1 MTAAKAAYLPDLS
14 LGYFYGIDAPEFALK
29 GPDGTHNLGYSAVVT
44 LDIPVWDWFATRSRV
59 KQVAIRSDLANVEL
73 TATQR
78 QLIASIEVLY
88 NETAVAVQQV
98 ASFDETVR
106 TAAESLRLTNLRYTA
121 GEASVLDVVDAQN
134 SYSLAE
140 AAKVEAMRELGAT
153 VNLVGADFD
162 EAREACERQ
171 AVAEGYRYIHSGNE
185 PLLIAGVA
193 THTLEILTEE
203 PRIDV
208 IIVPV
213 GGGSGAAGACIVAKT
228 VNPRIAVIGVQ
239 AEKAP
244 SAYLTWRS
252 RKPVEASTS
261 TWAEGLATRTPF
273 ELPQRIIQRLL
284 DDFVLVSE
292 EAISDA
298 VRFLL
303 ARNRILVEG
312 AGAAALAAAFAL
324 KDRLANQ
331 RVALILTGGN
341 ISTVQLKT
349 VLDGA

>member
-1 MTAAKAAYLPDLS
+1 VTDLVEPVLPDVLAAAARIRPHLTPTPLRRSPAASESVGADVYLKHEFHLPTGAFKVRGGVNLVSQLS
-14 LGYFYGIDAPEFALK
+14 AKEREVGVIAASTGNHGQSVAYAARLFGVKAIICAPE
-29 GPDGTHNLGYSAVVT
+29 N
-44 LDIPVWDWFATRSRV
+44 
-59 KQVAIRSDLANVEL
+59 AN
-73 TATQR
+73 
-78 QLIASIEVLY
+78 
-88 NETAVAVQQV
+88 
-98 ASFDETVR
+98 
-106 TAAESLRLTNLRYTA
+106 
-121 GEASVLDVVDAQN
+121 
-134 SYSLAE
+134 

>member
-1 MTAAKAAYLPDLS
+1 MTDLVEPALPDVLAAAARIRPHLS
-14 LGYFYGIDAPEFALK
+14 PTPLRRSPAVSESVGADVYLKHEFHLPTGAFKIRGGVNLVSQLSAREREAGVIAASTGNHGQSVAYAARLFGVKAIICAPE
-29 GPDGTHNLGYSAVVT
+29 N
-44 LDIPVWDWFATRSRV
+44 
-59 KQVAIRSDLANVEL
+59 AN
-73 TATQR
+73 
-78 QLIASIEVLY
+78 
-88 NETAVAVQQV
+88 
-98 ASFDETVR
+98 
-106 TAAESLRLTNLRYTA
+106 
-121 GEASVLDVVDAQN
+121 
-134 SYSLAE
+134 

-171 AVAEGYRYIHSGNE
+171 ALAEGYRYIHSGNE
-185 PLLIAGVA
+185 PLLIAGVG
-193 THTLEILTEE
+193 THTLEILSEE

-213 GGGSGAAGACIVAKT
+213 GGGSGAAGACIVAKAM
-228 VNPRIAVIGVQ
+228 NPRIVVIGVQ

-252 RKPVEASTS
+252 RKPIEASTS

-292 EAISDA
+292 EAIADA

-312 AGAAALAAAFAL
+312 AGAASLAAALAL

-341 ISTVQLKT
+341 ISTAQLKT